1 MPRAPAAC
9 DRPGPSRLPAWYN
22 LVILPSMKTA
32 VSLPD
37 ALFAEAERVAER
49 LGLSRSELYARA
61 ITAFVREHSGEVITA
76 TIDRVLLTTKAPLD
90 PELARMQSRSLG
102 TDEGSFEDWV
112 APSSSA
118 GRTGARSGTSRASE
132 RRKGSRSRG

>member
-1 MPRAPAAC
+1 
-9 DRPGPSRLPAWYN
+9 
-22 LVILPSMKTA
+22 MKTA

-37 ALFAEAERVAER
+37 ALFAEADRVAER

-61 ITAFVREHSGEVITA
+61 ITAFVREHSSEVITQ
-76 TIDRVLLTTKAPLD
+76 TIDRILRTTTASLD

-112 APSSSA
+112 APSA
-118 GRTGARSGTSRASE
+118 PRTGGRGAMSRATE